1 MLVFGAMPLFYMEV
15 ILGQYNRQ
23 GPISLWKICPIFKG
37 NQSCLEIDLVEGLTC
52 PGFYSGI
59 IFFSL

>member
-1 MLVFGAMPLFYMEV
+1 MTQPQVTPPSIASLEV

-37 NQSCLEIDLVEGLTC
+37 NQSCLEIDLVEGL
-52 PGFYSGI
+52 I
-59 IFFSL
+59 NQ